1 MVPIPSST
9 AYGQAERAIR
19 TAFALH
25 CGMVMEPSEERD
37 PGSRIVPLYH
47 LGQNGRKPQST
58 MNHFILIA
66 ALALTS
72 VASVYAQAPSE
83 QPQSI
88 PVSNDCLLNTN
99 DEVWISLDL
108 SAEQLEQVKSIQT
121 ICQTD
126 CMALQEDGD
135 MDPELA
141 EGLLNKHREGIRRL
155 LTKDQYDK
163 WIAWC
168 AERPAKG

>member
-1 MVPIPSST
+1 M
-9 AYGQAERAIR
+9 Y
-19 TAFALH
+19 
-25 CGMVMEPSEERD
+25 
-37 PGSRIVPLYH
+37 
-47 LGQNGRKPQST
+47 
-58 MNHFILIA
+58 HFILIA
-66 ALALTS
+66 ALALTP

-126 CMALQEDGD
+126 CMALQEGGGTDAA
-135 MDPELA
+135 LA
-141 EGLLNKHREGIRRL
+141 EGLLQKHREDVRRV
-155 LTKDQYDK
+155 LTKDQFDK
-163 WIAWC
+163 WTAWC